1 MPENQQPP
9 AAEEDKTDDELD
21 HLLQK
26 LFDERGFD
34 FRDYKKVSLRRRIQ
48 KRLDDLK
55 ISTYPDYERYLDAH
69 QDEYVKLFETLLIN
83 VTEFF
88 RDPEA
93 WKIIEEKV
101 LPDILARKKK
111 GDAIRVWS
119 AGCASGEEPYSI
131 GILLAQALGNAVHD
145 YDVKIYATDIDE
157 NALLEARRG
166 VYRLEKLKNASPEQ
180 IDKYF
185 TKENGIY
192 KIDRSIRQM
201 VSFGGQDLTSDAP
214 ISHLDLLIC
223 RNVLI
228 YFNVQLQNKLLFRFN
243 FALNQGGYIFF
254 GKSESTL
261 IGSRLFSVISQ
272 KWRVFKKTMSITEL
286 APAERRL
293 AVIEE
298 ATVDKAVKAASKEI
312 KTLDFY
318 HQAIINTMSPALV
331 VLNKNNIVTTWNPAA
346 QEMWMIKSDYAL
358 GRNFYEMG
366 MGDRIPGIG
375 DAIRDAIRDK
385 KTMVLKEKEIINP
398 KGDKRY
404 IDITVVPLIDQNGDL
419 QGAIIMMDDTTD
431 DRRLRDELK
440 RSNEELQEL
449 NAKLETTNE
458 ELEST
463 NEELET
469 TAEELQSTAEELET
483 SNEELQ
489 STNEELETSNE
500 ELRSLNEELETT
512 NDELRERTSQLN
524 IINIHNEAIINNIV
538 ESLIV
543 LDKSGMVTTWNPA
556 AARMWGMGWNDTVG
570 KNFFALNLTSGISA
584 EDLKQLIKQVN
595 DRMAPIKD
603 KEMKFKVPSGEE
615 HTVVVSII
623 PMARGDEYLGSLV
636 LCRDVTAD
644 IKRYRA

>member
-1 MPENQQPP
+1 MPENKQPP
-9 AAEEDKTDDELD
+9 AKEDQTDEELD

-48 KRLDDLK
+48 KRLDDLR

-69 QDEYVKLFETLLIN
+69 QDEYTKLFETLLIN

-93 WKIIEEKV
+93 WKIVEEKV

-111 GDAIRVWS
+111 GDSIRIWS

-131 GILLAQALGNAVHD
+131 GILLAQALGNAIHD
-145 YDVKIYATDIDE
+145 YDVKIYATDIDD
-157 NALLEARRG
+157 NALSEARRG
-166 VYRLEKLKNASPEQ
+166 LYRPEKLKNVSPEQ
-180 IDKYF
+180 LDKYF
-185 TKENGIY
+185 VKENSFY
-192 KIDRSIRQM
+192 KIDRSIRQL
-201 VSFGGQDLTSDAP
+201 VSFGRQDLTSDAP

-228 YFNVQLQNKLLFRFN
+228 YFNFQLQNKLLFRFN
-243 FALNQGGYIFF
+243 FAMNQGGYIFF

-261 IGSRLFSVISQ
+261 VGSKLFSVISQ
-272 KWRVFKKTMSITEL
+272 KWRIFKKTMSITEL
-286 APAERRL
+286 APAERRVAL
-293 AVIEE
+293 IEE
-298 ATVDKAVKAASKEI
+298 ATVNKAVNAASKEI
-312 KTLDFY
+312 RSLDFY
-318 HQAIINTMSPALV
+318 HQAIINTMSPALI
-331 VLNKNNIVTTWNPAA
+331 VLNKNNVVTTWNPAA

-366 MGDRIPGIG
+366 MGDRITGIS
-375 DAIRDAIRDK
+375 DAIRDALRDK
-385 KTMVLKEKEIINP
+385 NTMVLKEKEITNH

-419 QGAIIMMDDTTD
+419 HGSIIMMDDVTD
-431 DRRLRDELK
+431 AKRIRDELK

-524 IINIHNEAIINNIV
+524 IVNTYNEAIINNIV

-543 LDKSGMVTTWNPA
+543 LDKSGVVTTWNPA
-556 AARMWGMGWNDTVG
+556 ATQMWGVGWNDTMG
-570 KNFFALNLTSGISA
+570 KNFFALHLTRGIST
-584 EDLKQLIKQVN
+584 EDLKPMISQAIG
-595 DRMAPIKD
+595 RITPIND
-603 KEMKFKVPSGEE
+603 KEMKYKTPSGDE

-623 PMARGDEYLGSLV
+623 PMEKGNEYVGTLV

-644 IKRYRA
+644 IERYKA

>member
-9 AAEEDKTDDELD
+9 AKEDLTDEELD
-21 HLLQK
+21 QLLVK
-26 LFDERGFD
+26 LFEERGFD

-55 ISTYPDYERYLDAH
+55 INTYPEYGRYLDTH
-69 QDEYVKLFETLLIN
+69 QDEYAKLFETLLIN

-93 WKIIEEKV
+93 WKIVEEKL
-101 LPDILARKKK
+101 LPDILARKRK
-111 GDAIRVWS
+111 GDTIRIWS

-131 GILLAQALGNAVHD
+131 GILVAQALGNAIHD

-157 NALLEARRG
+157 NALIEARRG

-180 IDKYF
+180 IEKYF
-185 TKENGIY
+185 TKENAIY

-201 VSFGGQDLTSDAP
+201 VSFGRQDLTSDAP

-243 FALNQGGYIFF
+243 FALNQSGYIFF

-261 IGSRLFSVISQ
+261 MGSKLFNVVSQ
-272 KWRVFKKTMSITEL
+272 KWRIFKKTLSITEL
-286 APAERRL
+286 APAERRTAL
-293 AVIEE
+293 IEE
-298 ATVDKAVKAASKEI
+298 AMVDKAVTAATKEM

-318 HQAIINTMSPALV
+318 HQAIINTMSPALI

-366 MGDRIPGIG
+366 MGDRIPGIS
-375 DAIRDAIRDK
+375 DAIRDALRDK
-385 KTMVLKEKEIINP
+385 KAAVLKEKEIINH

-404 IDITVVPLIDQNGDL
+404 IDITDVPLIDQNGEL
-419 QGAIIMMDDTTD
+419 QGTIIMMDDVTD
-431 DRRLRDELK
+431 DKRLRDELK

-512 NDELRERTSQLN
+512 NDELRERTLQFN
-524 IINIHNEAIINNIV
+524 IINTHNEAIINNIV
-538 ESLIV
+538 EGLIV
-543 LDKSGMVTTWNPA
+543 LDKSGLVTTWNPA
-556 AARMWGMGWNDTVG
+556 AAQMWGPGWNDTMG
-570 KNFFALNLTSGISA
+570 KNFFALHLTRGIIP
-584 EDLKQLIKQVN
+584 EDLKQMINQVQ
-595 DRMAPIKD
+595 DRMVPIKD
-603 KEMKFKVPSGEE
+603 KEMNYKTPSGDE

-623 PMARGDEYLGSLV
+623 PLTKGVDYLGTLV

-644 IKRYRA
+644 IKRYKS